1 MTKFESTVKQIHFPQ
16 AAVYTKL
23 SDLTNLETLRER
35 TQDPAFMDAVKAS
48 GQVPED
54 KLGELQE
61 MLGRIELTPDTIT
74 LPGSPIGNVTL
85 CIVERDEPKCIKFEV
100 QNAPI
105 AGNLWIQLLPT
116 SPYESKLKC
125 TIGAELNFFMK
136 QMAKKPLQ
144 EGVEKLADMLAM
156 IPYGY

>member
-1 MTKFESTVKQIHFPQ
+1 MTKFESNIKQVNSPQ
-16 AAVYTKL
+16 AAVYNRL
-23 SDLTNLETLRER
+23 SDLTNLEVLRER
-35 TQDPAFMDAVKAS
+35 INDPAFVEALKAS

-54 KLGELQE
+54 KLEQLSD
-61 MLGRIELTPDTIT
+61 MAKNIELTPDTIA

-85 CIVERDEPKCIKFEV
+85 RIVERDEPKCIKFEV

-105 AGNLWIQLLPT
+105 AGNLWIQILPT
-116 SPYESKLKC
+116 SPYESKMKC
-125 TIGAELNFFMK
+125 TIGAELNFLMK

>member
-1 MTKFESTVKQIHFPQ
+1 MTKFESNIKQVNSPQ
-16 AAVYTKL
+16 AAVYNRL
-23 SDLTNLETLRER
+23 SDLTNLEVLRER
-35 TQDPAFMDAVKAS
+35 INDPAFVEALKAS

-54 KLGELQE
+54 KLEQLRD
-61 MLGRIELTPDTIT
+61 MAKNIELTPDTIT

-85 CIVERDEPKCIKFEV
+85 RIVERDEPKCIKFEV

-105 AGNLWIQLLPT
+105 AGNLWIQILPT
-116 SPYESKLKC
+116 SPYESKMKC
-125 TIGAELNFFMK
+125 TIGAELNFLMK

>member
-1 MTKFESTVKQIHFPQ
+1 MTKFESNIKQVNSPQ
-16 AAVYTKL
+16 AAVYNRL
-23 SDLTNLETLRER
+23 SDLTNLEVLRER
-35 TQDPAFMDAVKAS
+35 INDPAFVEALKAS

-54 KLGELQE
+54 KLEQLSD
-61 MLGRIELTPDTIT
+61 MAKNIELTPDTIT

-85 CIVERDEPKCIKFEV
+85 RIVERDEPKCIKFEV

-105 AGNLWIQLLPT
+105 AGNLWIQILPT
-116 SPYESKLKC
+116 SPYESKMKC
-125 TIGAELNFFMK
+125 TIGAELNFLMK